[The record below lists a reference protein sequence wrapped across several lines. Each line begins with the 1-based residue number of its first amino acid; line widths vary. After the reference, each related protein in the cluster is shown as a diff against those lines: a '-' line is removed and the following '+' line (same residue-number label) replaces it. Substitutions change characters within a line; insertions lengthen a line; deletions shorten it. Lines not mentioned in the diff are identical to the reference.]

1 MNTNSKIVLGIAGA
15 AVAGALIGLMVAP
28 EKGSIMRSKVSN
40 NARDLFSRLS
50 DWIFEKGK
58 EVVDATKN
66 KMEAT
71 AEKLSDDTGSEWN
84 KSKKTS
90 LI

>member
-1 MNTNSKIVLGIAGA
+1 MNTNAKIVLGVAGA

-40 NARDLFSRLS
+40 NARDLFSGLT
-50 DWIFEKGK
+50 DWLFEKGK
-58 EVVDATKN
+58 EVVDVTKN
-66 KMEAT
+66 KMGAT
-71 AEKLSDDTGSEWN
+71 AENLADEGGSEWN